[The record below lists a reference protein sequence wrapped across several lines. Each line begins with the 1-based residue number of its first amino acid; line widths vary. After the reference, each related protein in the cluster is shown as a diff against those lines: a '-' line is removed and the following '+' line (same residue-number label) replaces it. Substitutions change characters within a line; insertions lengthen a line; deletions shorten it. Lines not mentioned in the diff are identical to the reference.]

1 MRREMGDRGRMP
13 MGTSTRQ
20 EHAMQ
25 FVRGT
30 QLAELP
36 LATAGSKAKEG
47 KGRIQQESSF
57 PPRSPVAAMATQKGK
72 KKGSRSGVGEEGKSK
87 SAGDRKTRREERL
100 QYDSCHP

>member
-72 KKGSRSGVGEEGKSK
+72 KNGSRSGVGEEGKSK
-87 SAGDRKTRREERL
+87 SAGG
-100 QYDSCHP
+100 